1 MGMCAKD
8 RKWSEGKQDI
18 QSERKEANE
27 EGSQSIIRTGDSLS
41 KESINLQHF
50 LEAYP

>member
-18 QSERKEANE
+18 QSERKEANDE
-27 EGSQSIIRTGDSLS
+27 DAQSITRAGGSLS
-41 KESINLQHF
+41 
-50 LEAYP
+50 